1 MSNKFSQS
9 LYEEAVKYIPGG
21 VNSPVRAF
29 KSVAST
35 PVFIQRASG
44 SKIYDVEGREYIDY
58 VSSWGPMILGHSHP
72 DVVAAIQAAA
82 ERGTSYGAPTERETE
97 MAKMIVEAFPSVD
110 MVRMVSSGTEATMSA
125 IRLARGFTG
134 RDKIVKFEGCY
145 HGHADSLL
153 AKAGSGI
160 ATLGI
165 PGSPGVPRA
174 LAELTITLPFN
185 DAEAVKTAVDAYGE
199 EIACIIVEPVAG
211 NMGVVL
217 PKEGFLKMLQDI
229 TRRYGI
235 LLIFDEVITGFRIT
249 YGGFQNI
256 SGISPDLT
264 CLGKIIGGGLPVGA
278 FGGRKDI
285 MEKLAPAGPVY
296 QAGTLS
302 GNPLAMSAG
311 IETLKILKRNIG
323 EYEILDHRTSL
334 LCKEL
339 QLLFD
344 GSDIPVRTNR
354 VGSMF
359 TIFFTSEAVIDFSS
373 AAQSNTELY
382 GRYFRGMLARGISLA
397 PSQFEA
403 SFLSFAHTD
412 EDMEK
417 TLDACRLTLKNW

>member
-1 MSNKFSQS
+1 MSNKSSNVLF
-9 LYEEAVKYIPGG
+9 EEAGKYIPGG

-29 KSVAST
+29 KAVAST
-35 PVFIQRASG
+35 PVFIARASG
-44 SKIYDVEGREYIDY
+44 SRIYDVEGREYIDY

-72 DVVAAIQAAA
+72 EVVAAIQAAA
-82 ERGTSYGAPTERETE
+82 EKGTSYGAPTERETE
-97 MAKMIVEAFPSVD
+97 MAKMIVEAFPSMN
-110 MVRMVSSGTEATMSA
+110 MVRMVSSGTEAAMSA

-134 RDKIVKFEGCY
+134 REKIIKFEGCY

-153 AKAGSGI
+153 VKAGSGV

-165 PGSPGVPRA
+165 PGSPGVPAR

-185 DAEAVKTAVDAYGE
+185 NIGAVRTAVDSCGE

-217 PKEGFLKMLQDI
+217 PQEGFLETLRDI

-235 LLIFDEVITGFRIT
+235 LLIFDEVITGFRLT

-256 SGISPDLT
+256 SGIEPDLT

-278 FGGRKDI
+278 FGGRKEI
-285 MEKLAPAGPVY
+285 MELLAPAGPVY

-311 IETLKILKRNIG
+311 IATLSLLRKNVG
-323 EYEILDHRTSL
+323 EYEALNRRTSF

-339 QLLFD
+339 QILFD
-344 GSDIPVRTNR
+344 GRDISVQINR
-354 VGSMF
+354 AGSMF
-359 TIFFTSEAVIDFSS
+359 TVFFTSDEVFDFAS
-373 AAQSNTELY
+373 AAKSNTVLY
-382 GRYFRGMLARGISLA
+382 ARFFRGMLAKGISLA

-403 SFLSFAHTD
+403 AFLSIAHTD

-417 TLDACRLTLKNW
+417 TIDACHITLKNL